1 MVCIINLQC
10 LAFSNHSQ
18 TVAECGQSYTT
29 PKACSEKEQLNRCSL
44 NVIAVP
50 GQCYG
55 HTFLIGGKQYNTQ
68 GAMLAFLGDTPAANK
83 AGGFKE
89 GVSLAARKCR
99 HCMATD
105 S

>member
-1 MVCIINLQC
+1 MHVQ
-10 LAFSNHSQ
+10 
-18 TVAECGQSYTT
+18 QS
-29 PKACSEKEQLNRCSL
+29 A
-44 NVIAVP
+44 
-50 GQCYG
+50 G

-105 S
+105 SQIQTKVVLSMTLRFKTVTVIYSLLNL